1 MSVIKK
7 SKLSTSSVPEV
18 STTPAPTVRIIKVGT
33 CKSLSCKS
41 NLAYF
46 IGHLIAEDA
55 VESAAA
61 AADSIMF
68 RIHSN
73 SSAGFFN
80 SREWVPM
87 SKIQKE
93 LDKVPS
99 GHGITS
105 FTLFPI
111 FKGRSQN
118 SPGFLLA
125 ALLNEG
131 LVTHLPEKKRSYGRL
146 PDAGFIAEMVK
157 LIDAGVDLRGDAKSA
172 QGKTVFDK
180 SASKKSKSAAVPVD
194 AVPAMPDDASQEQSE
209 K

>member
-1 MSVIKK
+1 MSKK
-7 SKLSTSSVPEV
+7 QSASSVPEV
-18 STTPAPTVRIIKVGT
+18 SATPAPTVRIIKVGT
-33 CKSLSCKS
+33 CLSLSGKS
-41 NLAYF
+41 NLTYHV
-46 IGHLIAEDA
+46 GHVIAEDGA
-55 VESAAA
+55 ESAT
-61 AADSIMF
+61 AADSIMI

-73 SSAGFFN
+73 SSAGFHSNEFV
-80 SREWVPM
+80 SLA
-87 SKIQKE
+87 SIAQE

-131 LVTHLPEKKRSYGRL
+131 LVTHLPEKQRSYGRL

-157 LIDAGVDLRGDAKSA
+157 LIDAGTDLRGDAKSA
-172 QGKTVFDK
+172 QVKTVSDK
-180 SASKKSKSAAVPVD
+180 SASKKSKAAAVPVD

-209 K
+209 N

>member
-1 MSVIKK
+1 MSKK
-7 SKLSTSSVPEV
+7 KAASVVPAVTSIA
-18 STTPAPTVRIIKVGT
+18 PAPTVRIIKVGT
-33 CKSLSCKS
+33 CLSLSGKS
-41 NLAYF
+41 NLSYH
-46 IGHLIAEDA
+46 IGHAIADTE
-55 VESAAA
+55 VSATVA

-68 RIHSN
+68 RVNTN
-73 SSAGFFN
+73 SSSGFF
-80 SREWVPM
+80 SREWVAM
-87 SKIQKE
+87 SKIQQE

-111 FKGRSQN
+111 FTGRSQN

-157 LIDAGVDLRGDAKSA
+157 LIDAGTDLRGDAKSA
-172 QGKTVFDK
+172 QVKTVSDK
-180 SASKKSKSAAVPVD
+180 SASKKSKAAAVPVD
-194 AVPAMPDDASQEQSE
+194 AVPAMPDDASQEQAE

>member
-1 MSVIKK
+1 MSKK
-7 SKLSTSSVPEV
+7 QSVSSVPEV
-18 STTPAPTVRIIKVGT
+18 SATSASTVRIIKVGT
-33 CKSLSCKS
+33 CLSLSGKS
-41 NLAYF
+41 NLTYHV
-46 IGHLIAEDA
+46 GHVIAEEGA
-55 VESAAA
+55 ESAT

-73 SSAGFFN
+73 SAAGFFN
-80 SREWVPM
+80 NRWIGLAS
-87 SKIQKE
+87 ITKE

-99 GHGITS
+99 GHGIVS
-105 FTLFPI
+105 FSLFSLY
-111 FKGRSQN
+111 KGSSN
-118 SPGFLLA
+118 NPGFLLA

-146 PDAGFIAEMVK
+146 PDAGFVAEMVK

-172 QGKTVFDK
+172 QGKTVSDK
-180 SASKKSKSAAVPVD
+180 SALKKSKAAAVPVD

>member
-1 MSVIKK
+1 MSKK
-7 SKLSTSSVPEV
+7 QSASSVPEV
-18 STTPAPTVRIIKVGT
+18 SATPAPTVRIIKVGT
-33 CKSLSCKS
+33 CLSLSGKS
-41 NLAYF
+41 NLTYHV
-46 IGHLIAEDA
+46 GHVIAEDGA
-55 VESAAA
+55 ESAT
-61 AADSIMF
+61 AADSIMI

-73 SSAGFFN
+73 SSAGFHSNEFV
-80 SREWVPM
+80 SLA
-87 SKIQKE
+87 SIAQE

-131 LVTHLPEKKRSYGRL
+131 LVTHLPEKQRSYGRL

-157 LIDAGVDLRGDAKSA
+157 LIDAGVDLNGDAKSVLVKVA
-172 QGKTVFDK
+172 LKKTK
-180 SASKKSKSAAVPVD
+180 GGSSIS
-194 AVPAMPDDASQEQSE
+194 VPAVTNDASTVPATAMEVNGTPE
-209 K
+209 

>member
-1 MSVIKK
+1 MSKK
-7 SKLSTSSVPEV
+7 QSVSPVPEV
-18 STTPAPTVRIIKVGT
+18 SATPAPTVRIIKVGT
-33 CKSLSCKS
+33 CKSLSGKS
-41 NLAYF
+41 NLSYHV
-46 IGHLIAEDA
+46 GHVIADAEDS
-55 VESAAA
+55 EAAPV
-61 AADSIMF
+61 DSIMF

-80 SREWVPM
+80 SQWIGLA
-87 SKIQKE
+87 SITKE

-99 GHGITS
+99 SHGIVS
-105 FTLFPI
+105 FSLFSLY
-111 FKGRSQN
+111 KGSTN

-172 QGKTVFDK
+172 QGKTISEK
-180 SASKKSKSAAVPVD
+180 SASKKSKAAAVPVD
-194 AVPAMPDDASQEQSE
+194 VVPAMPDDASQEQSE

>member
-18 STTPAPTVRIIKVGT
+18 STTPATNIRIIKVGT
-33 CKSLSCKS
+33 CKSLSGKS
-41 NLAYF
+41 NLTYHV
-46 IGHLIAEDA
+46 GHVIAEAGLED
-55 VESAAA
+55 SAT
-61 AADSIMF
+61 AADNIMF

-73 SSAGFFN
+73 SSAGFFSN
-80 SREWVPM
+80 EWVPM

-131 LVTHLPEKKRSYGRL
+131 LVTHLPEKQRSYGRL

-172 QGKTVFDK
+172 QGKSVSDK
-180 SASKKSKSAAVPVD
+180 SASKKSKAAAVPVD

>member
-1 MSVIKK
+1 MSKK
-7 SKLSTSSVPEV
+7 QSASPVPEA
-18 STTPAPTVRIIKVGT
+18 SATPAPTVRIIKVGT
-33 CKSLSCKS
+33 CKSLSGKS
-41 NLAYF
+41 NLSYH
-46 IGHLIAEDA
+46 IGHVIAEDGS
-55 VESAAA
+55 EDSE

-73 SSAGFFN
+73 SSAGFHSN
-80 SREWVPM
+80 EWVPM

-99 GHGITS
+99 GHGLTS
-105 FTLFPI
+105 FCLFKI

-157 LIDAGVDLRGDAKSA
+157 LIDAGVDLRGDAKSVP
-172 QGKTVFDK
+172 GKTVSEK
-180 SASKKSKSAAVPVD
+180 SASKKSKAAAVPVD

-209 K
+209 N

>member
-1 MSVIKK
+1 MSKK
-7 SKLSTSSVPEV
+7 QSASPVPEV
-18 STTPAPTVRIIKVGT
+18 SATPAPPVRIIKVGT
-33 CKSLSCKS
+33 CKSLSGKS
-41 NLAYF
+41 NLSYHV
-46 IGHLIAEDA
+46 GHLIADVEDS
-55 VESAAA
+55 EAAPV
-61 AADSIMF
+61 DSIMF
-68 RIHSN
+68 RTHSN
-73 SSAGFFN
+73 SSAGFFSN
-80 SREWVPM
+80 EWVPM

-93 LDKVPS
+93 LNKVPS

-157 LIDAGVDLRGDAKSA
+157 LIDAGTDLRGDAKSA
-172 QGKTVFDK
+172 QGKTISEK
-180 SASKKSKSAAVPVD
+180 SASKKSKAAAVPVD

>member
-1 MSVIKK
+1 MSKK
-7 SKLSTSSVPEV
+7 QSASPVPEA
-18 STTPAPTVRIIKVGT
+18 SATPAPNIRIIKVGT
-33 CKSLSCKS
+33 CKSLSGKS
-41 NLAYF
+41 NLCYYV
-46 IGHLIAEDA
+46 GHLIADVEDS
-55 VESAAA
+55 EAAPV
-61 AADSIMF
+61 DSIMF

-73 SSAGFFN
+73 SSAGFFSN
-80 SREWVPM
+80 EWVPM

-93 LDKVPS
+93 LNKVPS

-157 LIDAGVDLRGDAKSA
+157 LIDAGVDLRGDAKSVP
-172 QGKTVFDK
+172 GKTVSEK
-180 SASKKSKSAAVPVD
+180 SASKKSKAAAVPVD

>member
-1 MSVIKK
+1 MSKK
-7 SKLSTSSVPEV
+7 QSASSVPEV
-18 STTPAPTVRIIKVGT
+18 SATPAPTVRIIKVGT
-33 CKSLSCKS
+33 CLSLSGKS
-41 NLAYF
+41 NLTYHV
-46 IGHLIAEDA
+46 GHVIAEDGA
-55 VESAAA
+55 ESAT
-61 AADSIMF
+61 AADSIMI

-73 SSAGFFN
+73 SSAGFHSNEFV
-80 SREWVPM
+80 SLA
-87 SKIQKE
+87 SIAQE

-157 LIDAGVDLRGDAKSA
+157 LIDAGTDLRGDAKSA
-172 QGKTVFDK
+172 QGKSVSEK
-180 SASKKSKSAAVPVD
+180 SASKKSKAAAVPVD
-194 AVPAMPDDASQEQSE
+194 AVPAMPDDASQE
-209 K
+209 

>member
-1 MSVIKK
+1 MSKNKAAV
-7 SKLSTSSVPEV
+7 SVVPAA
-18 STTPAPTVRIIKVGT
+18 SITPTDNIRIIKVGT
-33 CKSLSCKS
+33 CLSLSGKS
-41 NLAYF
+41 NLSYH
-46 IGHLIAEDA
+46 IGHAIADTEDS
-55 VESAAA
+55 EAAEP
-61 AADSIMF
+61 ADSIMF

-73 SSAGFFN
+73 SSAGFF

-87 SKIQKE
+87 SKIQQE

-131 LVTHLPEKKRSYGRL
+131 LVTHLLEKTRSYGRL
-146 PDAGFIAEMVK
+146 PDAGFMAEMRK
-157 LIDAGVDLRGDAKSA
+157 LIDAGVDMGGE
-172 QGKTVFDK
+172 GKTVPEK
-180 SASKKSKSAAVPVD
+180 SASKIRKVNAGTVPVTN
-194 AVPAMPDDASQEQSE
+194 AAPEQAEISST
-209 K
+209 